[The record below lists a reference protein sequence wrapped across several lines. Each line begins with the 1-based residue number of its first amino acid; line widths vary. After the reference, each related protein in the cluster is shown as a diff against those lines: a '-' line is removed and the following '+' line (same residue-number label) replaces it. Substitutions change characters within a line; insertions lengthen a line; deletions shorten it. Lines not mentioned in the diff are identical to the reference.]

1 MSRTFYTYREHAIA
15 PMGSF
20 GPLDEM
26 DDMYHHNGA
35 ERRLDPTPEQ
45 EIAAG
50 WFNGPNL
57 SNTNAAMLLRA
68 LDLNP
73 ERDMFDPEDV
83 LGRILVASATDSVD
97 DSGFP
102 ATQHGNFIDCGI
114 RPGYFADRFAGIVEV
129 CEQAKAWGS
138 KVIVA

>member
-1 MSRTFYTYREHAIA
+1 MSRTFYTYTADATR
-15 PMGSF
+15 PVGSF
-20 GPLDEM
+20 GPLAEIDDE
-26 DDMYHHNGA
+26 YHFSGA

-57 SNTNAAMLLRA
+57 SNTKAAMLLRA

-73 ERDMFDPEDV
+73 ERDIFNPENV
-83 LGRILVASATDSVD
+83 RGRIRVAGAPDAVD
-97 DSGFP
+97 DSAFP

-114 RPGYFADRFAGIVEV
+114 RPGYFADRFA
-129 CEQAKAWGS
+129 
-138 KVIVA
+138 

>member
-1 MSRTFYTYREHAIA
+1 MSRTFYTYTADATR
-15 PMGSF
+15 PVGSF
-20 GPLDEM
+20 GPLDET
-26 DDMYHHNGA
+26 DDMYHCGG

-50 WFNGPNL
+50 WFNGPNC
-57 SNTNAAMLLRA
+57 SNTNAAMVLRA
-68 LDLNP
+68 LDLDP

-83 LGRILVASATDSVD
+83 LGRILVASATDSVE
-97 DSGFP
+97 DSGFA
-102 ATQHGNFIDCGI
+102 ATQHGNMIDCGI
-114 RPGYFADRFAGIVEV
+114 RPGYFADCFDWIVEV